1 VAPEDS
7 VNAEFSGTEFWDA
20 QAASFDDEPDHGLR
34 DPRVRDAWARLLLP
48 LMPKPG
54 SAVADLG
61 CGTGS
66 LAVLLASAGHEV
78 RGLDFSAH
86 MVEAARA
93 KAAGLPV
100 EFTTGDAAHPPYPE
114 GSVDVVLARHVL
126 WALPDPAAAID
137 KWRRLLRP
145 DGVLVL
151 VEGRWSTGAGL
162 ASAETLELV
171 GRDAAVTRLD
181 DEALWGKEI
190 DDERYL
196 VVSSGGGPATPR
208 DLP

>member
-1 VAPEDS
+1 M
-7 VNAEFSGTEFWDA
+7 NKEFWDA

-54 SAVADLG
+54 SSVVDLG

-66 LAVLLASAGHEV
+66 LAILLASEGHDV
-78 RGLDFSAH
+78 RGLDFSGQ

-93 KAAGLPV
+93 KATGLAI
-100 EFTTGDAAHPPYPE
+100 EFTTGDAAHPPYPK
-114 GSVDVVLARHVL
+114 GSFDVVMARHVL
-126 WALPDPAAAID
+126 WALPDPAAAVNT
-137 KWRRLLRP
+137 WVQLLRP
-145 DGVLVL
+145 GGVLLL

-162 ASAETLELV
+162 TSAEALKLV
-171 GRDAAVTRLD
+171 GPAATLTPLD
-181 DEALWGKEI
+181 DEALWGKHI

-196 VVSSGGGPATPR
+196 VVSSSGGPATPR